1 MSLLGTTPT
10 GADLLAIDTTTGF
23 TVAKMSLAAT
33 TVIATLP
40 VVAISGVDGSVIA
53 LAFLSSSRMP
63 ALGQLNMA
71 TGAFTALSGTSAG
84 GTPVTYRPRGA
95 RVRVH
100 LPC

>member
-23 TVAKMSLAAT
+23 TVAKTSAT
-33 TVIATLP
+33 IVIATLP

-95 RVRVH
+95 RVRVYRTR
-100 LPC
+100 